1 MLFFVVLCACAV
13 VHNCALDGVNVV
25 DIGDEWHAGPVVGKV
40 SLPGGV
46 ALNENNRSQ
55 SAAFGGEAKSS
66 DAGEKVNV
74 GEFMAWIHAQCGRL
88 RVWSLAG

>member
-1 MLFFVVLCACAV
+1 MAGSATGVG
-13 VHNCALDGVNVV
+13 HNCALDGVNVV
-25 DIGDEWHAGPVVGKV
+25 DIGDKWHAGPVVGKV

-46 ALNENNRSQ
+46 ALNENDRSQ
-55 SAAFGGEAKSS
+55 PAAFGGEAKSA

-74 GEFMAWIHAQCGRL
+74 GKFMVHAQCGRL